1 MSYDPFAETKQMK
14 QAKARET
21 AKYIRGDLHMAT
33 VESITGGLFIK
44 IDGEAEAR
52 TKSFKRCSTYTPAVG
67 HRVLIAK
74 ISGTYVVLDRV
85 V

>member
-1 MSYDPFAETKQMK
+1 VSDNPFLITQGAAETRPFLM
-14 QAKARET
+14 
-21 AKYIRGDLHMAT
+21 GT
-33 VESITGGLFIK
+33 VESITNGLFVK
-44 IDGEAEAR
+44 LDGEAEAR